1 MLTGAA
7 DGDRFAGYVVGLV
20 VSAEPVPKKD
30 RLTVVKV
37 DIGAEEELQV
47 WEGDREGGGQFAG
60 MGWGRGACWVDAGSG
75 VAGFL
80 GLNSLDK

>member
-1 MLTGAA
+1 MLTGAV

-47 WEGDREGGGQFAG
+47 GG
-60 MGWGRGACWVDAGSG
+60 
-75 VAGFL
+75 
-80 GLNSLDK
+80 